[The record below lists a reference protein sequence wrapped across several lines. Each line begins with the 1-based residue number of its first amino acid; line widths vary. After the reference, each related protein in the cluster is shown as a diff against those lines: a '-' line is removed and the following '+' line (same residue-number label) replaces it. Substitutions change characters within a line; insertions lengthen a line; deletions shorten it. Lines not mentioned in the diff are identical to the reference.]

1 MIQTKHFTVLGIFFF
16 SCMSLLT
23 VLLFC
28 EYRFFCTEVQKIIAL
43 QNQYHDYIIRVKKIV
58 DNQQDNLSVMPQE
71 LAVQD
76 SCWDGQQEFIVI
88 NRESEHLKQSAL
100 DYFKEQQLDELLTR
114 LDVQDPPNNKASI
127 ITSKKRAQPTV
138 SKPKKITPAHNSK
151 AKNKKIINRR
161 SDMHMQWPIKKSN
174 FWLSSLFGP
183 RKMKNGNWRVH
194 RGIDMAALKGTPVKA
209 AFGGVVSVA
218 HYEPGYGNTVVIV
231 HNKKYKSRYAHLSK
245 IRVKKG
251 QQVWQ
256 GKQIGDVGD
265 TGFTRASGKDASHLH
280 FEVYDHG
287 KQINPLQVLP
297 RI

>member
-1 MIQTKHFTVLGIFFF
+1 MIHTKHFTVLGMFFF

-28 EYRFFCTEVQKIIAL
+28 EYRFFCNEAQKIIAL
-43 QNQYHDYIIRVKKIV
+43 QDQYHDYIIRVKKVV
-58 DNQQDNLSVMPQE
+58 DNKEDVSPVSSQE
-71 LAVQD
+71 IASQD

-114 LDVQDPPNNKASI
+114 LDAQDAPQKKAPI
-127 ITSKKRAQPTV
+127 VTSKKRVQ
-138 SKPKKITPAHNSK
+138 SKLIAPKKITANKNK
-151 AKNKKIINRR
+151 AKNKKRIKRR
-161 SDMHMQWPIKKSN
+161 ADMHMQWPINKSN

-209 AFGGVVSVA
+209 AFSGVVSVA
-218 HYEPGYGNTVVIV
+218 RYEPGYGNTVVIV

-251 QQVWQ
+251 QRVGQ

-280 FEVYDHG
+280 FEVYDYG